1 MTKRFAIRLLVLLS
15 MLLFG
20 SAQQTSAHRASHDFT
35 HKHLAALPTRDRSD
49 HLWGWQERR
58 ADHTALVDTSTGR
71 CIHTPRAEHYTPTPL
86 GQRLRTVGS
95 SSYHIKFNPY
105 RLITPGWR
113 RRLLHATHPYA
124 LVRYYVIALR
134 HIIR

>member
-1 MTKRFAIRLLVLLS
+1 MTKRFAIRLLFLLS

-20 SAQQTSAHRASHDFT
+20 TVQQTWAHRVSHEGT
-35 HKHLAALPTRDRSD
+35 RKHLAALPTRDRSD

-58 ADHTALVDTSTGR
+58 TDHAALVDTSTGSR
-71 CIHTPRAEHYTPTPL
+71 LHTPRAEHYAPTPVAKL
-86 GQRLRTVGS
+86 LRTVGRI
-95 SSYHIKFNPY
+95 SYYLKFNPY
-105 RLITPGWR
+105 SLITPGWR